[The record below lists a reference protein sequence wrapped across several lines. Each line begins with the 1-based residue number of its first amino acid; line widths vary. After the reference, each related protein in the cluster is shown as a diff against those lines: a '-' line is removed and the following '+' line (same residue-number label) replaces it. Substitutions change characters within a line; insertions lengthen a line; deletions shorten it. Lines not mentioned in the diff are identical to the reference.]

1 MAMTQHDSIFPN
13 VKLPGG
19 ISSKATEWKEMG
31 LKGDT
36 WESPVF
42 KLGAASTS
50 TDIPKAP
57 AVTRKDHSVTEGGVR
72 GPQNLETTTGSGTST
87 GAANGTAGFSSQVE
101 QAFSSEGTPIA
112 ALNGST
118 NGATNGATTTGKT
131 NGGTTLGSSNPV
143 LTGSV

>member
-1 MAMTQHDSIFPN
+1 MTQHDSIFPN

-87 GAANGTAGFSSQVE
+87 GAAANSSTTAPGFSSQVE

-118 NGATNGATTTGKT
+118 NGATNGAVGKT

>member
-1 MAMTQHDSIFPN
+1 MAMTQHDSIFPD

-19 ISSKATEWKEMG
+19 ISSKATEWREMG

-50 TDIPKAP
+50 TDVPKAP
-57 AVTRKDHSVTEGGVR
+57 TVTRKDHSVTEGGVR
-72 GPQNLETTTGSGTST
+72 GPQNLESSTGNGTST
-87 GAANGTAGFSSQVE
+87 GVAPGFSSQVE
-101 QAFSSEGTPIA
+101 QAFSSEGTPVG
-112 ALNGST
+112 ALDGSA
-118 NGATNGATTTGKT
+118 NGATNGVGKT
-131 NGGTTLGSSNPV
+131 NGGTTLGSQNPV